1 MLFIYLGNNPQHQK
15 EKSVDVNKGILQAIF
30 HPFTLLD
37 STRNERFSNGLSCL
51 PNEKQRRSTL
61 SNTFIISHQEF
72 VLENC
77 KFVNK
82 TFYNLLLLDS
92 KTTSNELKKTQ
103 YIDELKISQTIPVVN
118 ISYNNS
124 KYHDMNIFN
133 VALSDCID
141 EGAKPVPE
149 NENDIWNNVA
159 TFENHL
165 KNSYKNILK
174 NYTRDKAKRLL
185 YNMKPTKSSLFQY
198 FSSTQPLVLN
208 SFYTT
213 PEFHQ
218 TKEED
223 VVLEKEDFQT
233 NQLFDAL
240 RIAPSYEILIGTSN
254 FDERIM
260 VSSNAVLLE
269 GSFTISE
276 AKRNIV
282 NEDNFFQVSSL
293 NIKEDSISL
302 GATPV
307 MSMNDYSENSGSS
320 SESVSEIDDST
331 DSQIFM
337 SSCYEHSSSPLVEAT
352 FASFL
357 HSRSI
362 YRTSPVSEHIVTST
376 FSSYVTFDEVS

>member
-1 MLFIYLGNNPQHQK
+1 M
-15 EKSVDVNKGILQAIF
+15 
-30 HPFTLLD
+30 D
-37 STRNERFSNGLSCL
+37 STRNEKFSNGLSCL
-51 PNEKQRRSTL
+51 LNEKQRRSIL
-61 SNTFIISHQEF
+61 SNTFINSHQEF
-72 VLENC
+72 FLENC

-82 TFYNLLLLDS
+82 TFYNLLLLNS

-118 ISYNNS
+118 ISYKNS
-124 KYHDMNIFN
+124 KYHDMNIFK
-133 VALSDCID
+133 VALSGSID

-149 NENDIWNNVA
+149 NKNDIWNNVA

-208 SFYTT
+208 SFYIT

-218 TKEED
+218 TKED
-223 VVLEKEDFQT
+223 DMVLEKDDFQI

-240 RIAPSYEILIGTSN
+240 RIACSYEILIDTSN
-254 FDERIM
+254 CDQRIM
-260 VSSNAVLLE
+260 VSSNAVFLE
-269 GSFTISE
+269 GSFTSSE
-276 AKRNIV
+276 SRTNII
-282 NEDNFFQVSSL
+282 NEEDNFFQVSSS
-293 NIKEDSISL
+293 NIKEDSTSL

-307 MSMNDYSENSGSS
+307 MSMSDYSENSGSS

-337 SSCYEHSSSPLVEAT
+337 CSCYEHSSSPLAEAT
-352 FASFL
+352 FASSL

-362 YRTSPVSEHIVTST
+362 YSTSPISEHIVTST
-376 FSSYVTFDEVS
+376 FSSYAAFNDVS